1 MTPKQQAQKELAIQK
16 LEELYS
22 KERENFE
29 CFFKTMRDWE
39 YDDKLIRNRHM
50 EEMCYRLQKVAE
62 WKTQRLIINTCPRS
76 WKTEMILKLFAL
88 RMMGRNNSKIMSLSA
103 SLWLVQRSSQW
114 ARDLFNS
121 KTYKMIFPRV
131 WGIKKDQ
138 DTKTYWKID
147 AWAEYYSAWFDGT
160 ITGIGANLILVDD
173 PMKAQDLSSPVILDK
188 TINIYNQTIRSRL
201 NKNKQGAIVII
212 MQRLHE
218 RDLIGHI
225 LEQEKKWVEDE
236 REKLIIPAIIDWENW
251 QESFFP
257 EMFPMEKLM
266 KEKGIDAANFACQ
279 YLQSPS
285 SETRSEFKREWFKY
299 YKTNPVGMRIF
310 VTIDP
315 AFTKNKSSDQTSIMV
330 WWFVGDNHYILE
342 YSTGKRDINELMQ
355 ECINMIGKYRPE
367 KVGIETVGWQIVLKT
382 TLEDLLQKNKLYT
395 IVEGINSHSNKE
407 VKIRSLL
414 VKYWNWLIR
423 HRIEHLELEKQLL
436 EFPKWAHDDIVD
448 SLAMQYEIH
457 RPIESTTSMGMWLQ
471 TSQDER
477 GNTIYH

>member
-1 MTPKQQAQKELAIQK
+1 
-16 LEELYS
+16 
-22 KERENFE
+22 
-29 CFFKTMRDWE
+29 
-39 YDDKLIRNRHM
+39 M
-50 EEMCYRLQKVAE
+50 EEMCYRLQKVAD
-62 WKTQRLIINTCPRS
+62 WITTRLIINICPRS

-131 WGIKKDQ
+131 GSIKKDQ
-138 DTKTYWKID
+138 DTKTYRKID
-147 AWAEYYSAWFDGT
+147 AGAEYYSAWFDGT

-225 LEQEKKWVEDE
+225 LDQEKKWIEDE
-236 REKLIIPAIIDWENW
+236 REKLIIPAIIDWDNW

-266 KEKGIDAANFACQ
+266 KEKMIDPANFACQ

-285 SETRSEFKREWFKY
+285 SETRSEFKRDWFNY
-299 YKTNPVGMRIF
+299 YKTNPVWMRVFI
-310 VTIDP
+310 TIDP
-315 AFTKNKSSDQTSIMV
+315 AFTKNVSSDQTSIMV
-330 WWFVGDNHYILE
+330 CWFVWDKCYVLE
-342 YSTGKRDINELMQ
+342 YSAGKRDINELMQ
-355 ECINMIGKYRPE
+355 QAVNLIWKRKPE
-367 KVGIETVGWQIVLKT
+367 RVWVETVWGQIVLKT
-382 TLEDLLQKNKLYT
+382 TLEDLLQKNKIYT
-395 IVEGINSHSNKE
+395 IVEAIKTVSNKE

-414 VKYWNWLIR
+414 VKYANWLIR

-436 EFPKWAHDDIVD
+436 DFPKWSHDDIID

-457 RPIESTTSMGMWLQ
+457 RPIGETGSTSMWLN
-471 TSQDER
+471 TER
-477 GNTIYH
+477 DYYGNTIYL

>member
-1 MTPKQQAQKELAIQK
+1 MTPKQQAQKELAILA
-16 LEELYS
+16 LEEKYS

-29 CFFKTMRDWE
+29 CFFKTMWEWE
-39 YDDKLIRNRHM
+39 YPDPLIRNRHM
-50 EEMCYRLQKVAE
+50 EEMCYRLQKVAD
-62 WKTQRLIINTCPRS
+62 WQTQRLIINICPRS

-88 RMMGRNNSKIMSLSA
+88 RLMGRQNSKIMSLSA
-103 SLWLVQRSSQW
+103 SLALVQRSSQW

-121 KTYKMIFPRV
+121 ITYKAIFPRI
-131 WGIKKDQ
+131 GKIKKDQ

-147 AWAEYYSAWFDGT
+147 DWAEYYSAWFDGT
-160 ITGIGANLILVDD
+160 ITGIGANIILIDD
-173 PMKAQDLSSPVILDK
+173 PMKAQDLDSPVILDK

-225 LEQEKKWVEDE
+225 MEQERKWVEDE

-257 EMFPMEKLM
+257 EMFPIEKLM
-266 KEKGIDAANFACQ
+266 KEKLIDPANFACQ

-285 SETRSEFKREWFKY
+285 SETRSECKREWFKY
-299 YKTNPVGMRIF
+299 YKTNPVGMRVF

-315 AFTKNKSSDQTSIMV
+315 AFTKNKTSDQSSIMV
-330 WWFVGDNHYILE
+330 WWFVWDNHYILE
-342 YSTGKRDINELMQ
+342 YNAWKRDINELMQ
-355 ECINMIGKYRPE
+355 ECINLIGKYKPE
-367 KVGIETVGWQIVLKT
+367 KVWIETVWWQLVLKT
-382 TLEDLLQKNKLYT
+382 TLEWLLFKNKIYT

-407 VKIRSLL
+407 TKIRSLFP
-414 VKYWNWLIR
+414 KYANWLIH
-423 HRIEHLELEKQLL
+423 HRVEHLELEKQLL

-457 RPIESTTSMGMWLQ
+457 TPSEYIPTMWLWIQ
-471 TSQDER
+471 TSIDEYW
-477 GNTIYH
+477 NTIYH